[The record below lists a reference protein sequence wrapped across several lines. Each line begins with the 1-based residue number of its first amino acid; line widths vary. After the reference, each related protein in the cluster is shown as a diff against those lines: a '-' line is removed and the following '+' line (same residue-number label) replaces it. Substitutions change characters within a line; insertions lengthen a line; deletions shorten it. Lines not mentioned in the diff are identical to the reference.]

1 LSTPTGERPPRLARG
16 MYKKFLI
23 GSAIIVAL
31 TTVAVSAAILLQ
43 VGQLV
48 DEFNQG
54 AAKEGSITFGKNE
67 LTRDDVGGPQTIMI
81 LGSDH
86 RVTDQKGDKPHSD
99 TILLIHLNPDAQ
111 ATTIMSIPR
120 DLRVDIPGYGS
131 DKINA
136 AYTDGGPHLTL
147 KTVKSLFATTG
158 QSLKINHVI
167 NINFR
172 GFRRAVDYVGCVYTD
187 IDRRYYNPPGTGYAT
202 INIQPGYQRL
212 CGQDALDY
220 VRYRHTDSDLV
231 RAARQ
236 QDFLRQAKAQIGAK
250 QIFDKRDKLARLV
263 GRYTQT
269 DKGLHD
275 YDTVLNLL
283 KLVAFSAG
291 HPVREVKFPAIIPT
305 DPKQTDL
312 TYDQAKLD
320 RAVAQFMAGKNA
332 KGPKK
337 PAPVTRRRRH
347 HKTSIPQGIERAT
360 SEGQKQAASVD
371 RGSPFPVYYPK
382 NLAVGGAYEPSRAY
396 RIRDLNGTKHRAYRL
411 VVKLGEP
418 GAYYGIQGMNW
429 TNPPELQSPDGVR
442 TVNGRPYQLYFDGS
456 HLRLVAWKNGNAVYW
471 VTNTL
476 LRDLSNK
483 EMMAIATSLTRYGG
497 AGGARGGT

>member
-1 LSTPTGERPPRLARG
+1 

-67 LTRDDVGGPQTIMI
+67 LTRDDVGGQQTIMI

-86 RVTDQKGDKPHSD
+86 RVTDRAGDKPHSD

-111 ATTIMSIPR
+111 ATTVLSIPR
-120 DLRVDIPGYGS
+120 DLRVDIPGFGS

-147 KTVKSLFATTG
+147 KTVKNLFASTG
-158 QSLKINHVI
+158 HPLRINHVI

-187 IDRRYYNPPGTGYAT
+187 IDHRYYNPAGTGYAT

-269 DKGLHD
+269 DKSLHD

-283 KLVAFSAG
+283 KLVAFSAT

-305 DPKQTDL
+305 DPKNTDL
-312 TYDQAKLD
+312 SYDQSKFD
-320 RAVAQFMAGKNA
+320 SAVSQFMAGKSA

-337 PAPVTRRRRH
+337 SATPTRRRRH

-360 SEGQKQAASVD
+360 SMGRQQGAAVD
-371 RGSPFPVYYPK
+371 KGSPFPVYYPK
-382 NLAVGGAYEPSRAY
+382 SLAMGGVYEPSRAY
-396 RIRDLNGTKHRAYRL
+396 RLRDLNGGKHRAYRM

-418 GAYYGIQGMNW
+418 GAFYGIQGMNW
-429 TNPPELQSPDGVR
+429 TNPPELAGPDGQK
-442 TVNGRPYQLYFDGS
+442 TINGRTYQLYFDGS
-456 HLRLVAWKNGNAVYW
+456 RLRVVAWRNGNAVYW

-483 EMMAIATSLTRYGG
+483 QMMAIATSLTRYGG
-497 AGGARGGT
+497 AGGT

>member
-1 LSTPTGERPPRLARG
+1 VSTPTGERPPRHARG

-23 GSAIIVAL
+23 GSAIIVGL
-31 TTVAVSAAILLQ
+31 TTIAVSAALLLQ

-54 AAKEGSITFGKNE
+54 SAKQGSIKFGKNE
-67 LTRDDVGGPQTIMI
+67 LTRDQVGGPQTIMI

-86 RVTDQKGDKPHSD
+86 RAIDKVNGDRPRSD
-99 TILLIHLNPDAQ
+99 TILLIHLDADNQ
-111 ATTIMSIPR
+111 ATTVMSIPR
-120 DLRVDIPGYGS
+120 DLRVDIPGHGS
-131 DKINA
+131 DKINQ
-136 AYTDGGPHLTL
+136 AYYLGGPHLTL
-147 KTVKSLFATTG
+147 KTVKNLLSTTG
-158 QSLKINHVI
+158 QPFTINHVI

-172 GFRRAVDYVGCVYTD
+172 GFRKAVDYVGCVYAD
-187 IDRRYYNPPGTGYAT
+187 IDHRYYNPPGTGYAT

-220 VRYRHTDSDLV
+220 VRFRHTDTDLV

-291 HPVREVKFPAIIPT
+291 HPVREVQFPAIIPT
-305 DPKQTDL
+305 DPKNTYL
-312 TYDQAKLD
+312 SYDQTKLNQ
-320 RAVAQFMAGKNA
+320 AMSQFESGKSS
-332 KGPKK
+332 KGPKESGVR
-337 PAPVTRRRRH
+337 PTRR
-347 HKTSIPQGIERAT
+347 HKRKTTTPQGIQRAT
-360 SEGQKQAASVD
+360 QQGKQQASILAPAT
-371 RGSPFPVYYPK
+371 PFPVYYPK
-382 NLAVGGAYEPSRAY
+382 NMVIGGQYVDPPRAY
-396 RIRDLNGTKHRAYRL
+396 RIRDLDGGKHRAYRM
-411 VVKLGEP
+411 VVRLGQP
-418 GAYYGIQGMNW
+418 GDYYGIEGMNW
-429 TNPPELQSPDGVR
+429 TNPPILDQPDGKK
-442 TVNGRPYQLYFDGS
+442 TLNGRTYQLYFDGAR
-456 HLRLVAWKNGNAVYW
+456 LRVVAWKQGNTVYW

-476 LRDLSNK
+476 LRSLSNK
-483 EMMAIATSLTRYGG
+483 QMLGIAGSLTRGS
-497 AGGARGGT
+497 

>member
-1 LSTPTGERPPRLARG
+1 MSSPTGERPPRLARG
-16 MYKKFLI
+16 MYKRFLI
-23 GSAIIVAL
+23 GSAIVVAL
-31 TTVAVSAAILLQ
+31 TTIAVSAAILLQ

-81 LGSDH
+81 LGSDQ
-86 RVTDQKGDKPHSD
+86 RVTDKPDDKPHSD
-99 TILLIHLNPDAQ
+99 TILLIHLDPDNE

-120 DLRVDIPGYGS
+120 DLQVDIPGVGT
-131 DKINA
+131 DKIND
-136 AYTDGGPHLTL
+136 AYTRGGPHLTL
-147 KTVKSLFATTG
+147 RTVKALFSTTG
-158 QSLKINHVI
+158 HPFKINHVI

-172 GFRRAVDYVGCVYTD
+172 GFRRAVDYVGCVYAD

-202 INIQPGYQRL
+202 IDIQPGYQRL

-220 VRYRHTDSDLV
+220 VRYRHSDSDLV

-291 HPVREVKFPAIIPT
+291 HPVREVPFPAIIPV

-312 TYDQAKLD
+312 SYDQAKLD
-320 RAVAQFMAGKNA
+320 KAAGQFLAGKSA
-332 KGPKK
+332 KGPKQK
-337 PAPVTRRRRH
+337 GAQGKRRRH
-347 HKTSIPQGIERAT
+347 RKASTPTGLERAT
-360 SEGQKQAASVD
+360 QMGQDEARLAA
-371 RGSPFPVYYPK
+371 RGTPFPVYYPR
-382 NLAVGGAYEPSRAY
+382 NLAVGGAYVSSPRTY
-396 RIRDLNGTKHRAYRL
+396 RLRDLDGKKHRAYRL
-411 VVKLGEP
+411 VIKLDQPGE
-418 GAYYGIQGMNW
+418 YYGIQGMNW
-429 TNPPELQSPDGVR
+429 TNPPILQSPDGHK
-442 TVNGRPYQLYFDGS
+442 TVNGRDYSLYFDGS
-456 HLRLVAWKNGNAVYW
+456 KLRLVAFRRGNAVYW

-476 LRDLSNK
+476 LRTLTNR
-483 EMMAIATSLTRYGG
+483 EMMGIATSLTQYGG
-497 AGGARGGT
+497 R